1 MPSIYSFSF
10 ISRVLKGRIMSFS
23 RHIGLWCICLCMLFG
38 TRFEAQIPTPV
49 SVLGHTPGDDFYLA
63 SYEDAIKY
71 FHALAA
77 SSDRMK
83 MFTVGKSTQGR
94 DIEVVVISSPQNL
107 ARLEEYKKAARRL
120 ATATDLNDEQAHKLA
135 HDSKVIVHIDGG
147 LHSSEVAGGQ
157 HSIALP
163 YKLVSAK
170 NDPEIDAI
178 LNNVILVL
186 WPTLNPDGQ
195 DMIVSW
201 YRQNVGTKYEVSPL
215 PWLYQDYVGHDNN
228 RDGYMMNM
236 KEEQVV
242 TKTELEYSPVI
253 FYCQHQ
259 TAPFP
264 ARIWI
269 PPFSDPISTNISP
282 YVRSWLNVV
291 GTNMA
296 AYLDQHNMP
305 GAISESRFDNWY
317 AGFTDWAGVF
327 RNEISFFTETALYR
341 YATPRFYTA
350 DEFPKNDQDLRALTM
365 YTTPWEGGWWHLKD
379 AVDYMVAGSM
389 SVLDLAAKNRETLLY
404 NRYQAARD
412 NIAHFR
418 KEPPFAYVISD
429 QQADTPE
436 AGLLAQKMIDNGI
449 EVYASKAGFKA
460 NGVSYP
466 AGSWVI
472 PMDQPYSGLAKELFE
487 RQHYPD
493 ALENGTSKAVDLPY
507 DVTGWTLS
515 LQMGVDVD
523 AVTDPLEA
531 GQSALLSKVDAVQL
545 PDATVEGAGATFAV
559 SHRVNAAF
567 QLVNA
572 ALAQGATVSLA
583 EEPVKTAQGTES
595 GAFLL
600 GGLSR
605 AALDGLTKK
614 YAVSALSVSA
624 GPHTLAIKKARIG
637 LYRPW
642 APSID
647 EGWTRWVLENY
658 GFEPKSLYNA
668 DIRSAN
674 LKSRYD
680 IIVLPDMSTRGMMAG
695 YGVGIVPGQYVG
707 GVGEDGIDHLR
718 EFVGEGGTLVAFN
731 RTASSLIPLMSLPV
745 ENVIEG
751 AKSDKFFC
759 SGALLRVETEHPE
772 LPANFGV
779 SESPVVMFQAGPAFQ
794 TLPGFHGAVLARY
807 PKQTNPLESG
817 LLLHSGA
824 IGGQV
829 VALELAYGRG
839 RIVLFGF
846 KPQFRGESHATYKY
860 LFNELY
866 SFDHPAL
873 PTEPAPAA
881 KPQSEAA
888 TATPAKPASGKQED
902 PDDDDIEE

>member
-1 MPSIYSFSF
+1 
-10 ISRVLKGRIMSFS
+10 
-23 RHIGLWCICLCMLFG
+23 MLFSKPIRWSCFILFLAA
-38 TRFEAQIPTPV
+38 TSSMVHAQVPTPT

-63 SYEDAIKY
+63 DYADTIRY
-71 FHALAA
+71 FHALTAA
-77 SSDRMK
+77 SDRIK
-83 MFTVGKSTQGR
+83 MFTVGKSTRGL
-94 DIEVVVISSPQNL
+94 DIEVAVISSPANL
-107 ARLEEYKKAARRL
+107 AKLDDAKKIAGRL
-120 ATATDLNDEQAHKLA
+120 ARAEDLNDDQAKELA
-135 HDSKVIVHIDGG
+135 RNSKVIVHIDGG
-147 LHSSEVAGGQ
+147 LHSDEVAGTQ
-157 HSIALP
+157 HTMILAYNL
-163 YKLVSAK
+163 LSAQG
-170 NDPEIDAI
+170 DPQIDAI
-178 LNNVILVL
+178 LDNVILVL

-195 DMIVSW
+195 DMVVHW
-201 YRQNVGTKYEVSPL
+201 YRQNLGGKYEVSPL
-215 PWLYQDYVGHDNN
+215 PWLYQEYVGHDNN

-242 TKTELEYSPVI
+242 TKAELEYSPVI

-269 PPFSDPISTNISP
+269 PPFSDPISSNISP

-291 GTNMA
+291 GTNMS
-296 AYLDQHNMP
+296 AYLDAHNMP

-350 DEFPKNDQDLRALTM
+350 DEFPRNNQDLRALTM

-412 NIAHFR
+412 NIQHFR

-429 QQADTPE
+429 KQADTPE
-436 AGLLAQKMIDNGI
+436 AGLLAQKMVDNGLD
-449 EVYASKAGFKA
+449 VYATKSGFKA
-460 NGVSYP
+460 NGVTYP
-466 AGSWVI
+466 TGSWVI
-472 PMDQPYSGLAKELFE
+472 PMDQPYSALAKELFE

-493 ALENGTSKAVDLPY
+493 ALENGTSKAIDLPY

-523 AVTDPLEA
+523 SVTDPLESD
-531 GQSALLSKVDAVQL
+531 QRALLTKVDAVQL
-545 PDATVEGAGATFAV
+545 PDATIEGTGSVFAI
-559 SHRVNAAF
+559 SHKVNASF

-572 ALAQGATVSLA
+572 ALQQGGTVSLA
-583 EEPVKTAQGTES
+583 QDTVKTAQGTET
-595 GAFLL
+595 GAFLI

-605 AALDGLTKK
+605 ATFDGLTKK
-614 YAVSALSVSA
+614 YAVSASSVA
-624 GPHTLAIKKARIG
+624 APAHTLAIKKARIG

-680 IIVLPDMSTRGMMAG
+680 IIVLPDMSTRQMMSG

-718 EFVGEGGTLVAFN
+718 EFVRDGGTLIAFN
-731 RTASSLIPLMSLPV
+731 RTASNLIPLMSLPV
-745 ENVIEG
+745 QNVIEG

-759 SGALLRVETEHPE
+759 SGALLRVETEHAE

-817 LLLHSGA
+817 LLLHPEA
-824 IGGQV
+824 IEGKIA
-829 VALELAYGRG
+829 ALELAYGHG
-839 RIVLFGF
+839 RILLFGF

-873 PTEPAPAA
+873 PTEPVPAVKEKAESAEAKTPVAVA
-881 KPQSEAA
+881 KPS
-888 TATPAKPASGKQED
+888 D